1 MRESDAV
8 ARLRSQL
15 SDKELDLIEIQ
26 QSYERLMRMTEETRD
41 LLKQTH
47 EEKDEYR
54 KHEAIA
60 EQLKIRNDTL
70 QLKIDELSEKLKR
83 EEASLERKSRAL
95 DAANVAIDE
104 CRRKIRDERSSKEDV
119 KAESKRLAEREQ
131 ACKKVL
137 NEALRRASGM
147 LKNNYNEMSLMTT
160 EDETSV
166 EVAQRVVDAIRDIA
180 VHRRMMGIGNRE
192 GDNRGNNARNNDNK
206 NYSRRRQRYKRR
218 GISSTSTSGSS
229 SETGD
234 DDNDDDDG
242 DSEELELEAEEME
255 ALEEALE
262 AARRWKNQSEE
273 SERRRAREVAIA
285 REQASDLRKTIEKLR
300 REANESKEYTDE
312 LEKIVERIAKN
323 VSRTDFVE
331 R

>member
-1 MRESDAV
+1 MVSSC
-8 ARLRSQL
+8 ARNSR
-15 SDKELDLIEIQ
+15 KKLDLIEMQ

-47 EEKDEYR
+47 EKGRYR
-54 KHEAIA
+54 KHETIA

-83 EEASLERKSRAL
+83 EASLERKSRAL

-180 VHRRMMGIGNRE
+180 VHRRMMGIGNR
-192 GDNRGNNARNNDNK
+192 GDNRGNARN
-206 NYSRRRQRYKRR
+206 
-218 GISSTSTSGSS
+218 T
-229 SETGD
+229 
-234 DDNDDDDG
+234 
-242 DSEELELEAEEME
+242 
-255 ALEEALE
+255 
-262 AARRWKNQSEE
+262 
-273 SERRRAREVAIA
+273 
-285 REQASDLRKTIEKLR
+285 
-300 REANESKEYTDE
+300 
-312 LEKIVERIAKN
+312 
-323 VSRTDFVE
+323 
-331 R
+331 